1 MGDNAIWTWF
11 EKWGYDRDLYLQE
24 ARTFM
29 LTIHSLQSISISI
42 EEATIKKDLEEIV
55 NRQILEQFGEVFEE
69 RPQTYKLLQKFCD

>member
-1 MGDNAIWTWF
+1 
-11 EKWGYDRDLYLQE
+11 
-24 ARTFM
+24 M